1 MHDIYHPSRPVEIP
15 PSVDHS
21 MDELHRRTH
30 PRYNDDEEDGNIVR
44 MLSNYHGSLFHNDTT
59 ETTDIVETMETV
71 GIDDDTGGSADQA
84 CGVSSSTSDYINK
97 EFEELSLALMVCNKR
112 LLISTNQI
120 HVRFPSLAENHR
132 YRRLYQEWVDRAI
145 SWFIHAIDLRDETRF
160 FGFIPWDEQHAVF
173 DTSLVGSIGSE
184 RYEKKVRVVG
194 CLPQRIDK
202 EAQTIELLM
211 DTVTFDGGDFFSNAT
226 IVNGKS
232 NKKKRDIHTVENE
245 GGTRW

>member
-1 MHDIYHPSRPVEIP
+1 
-15 PSVDHS
+15 